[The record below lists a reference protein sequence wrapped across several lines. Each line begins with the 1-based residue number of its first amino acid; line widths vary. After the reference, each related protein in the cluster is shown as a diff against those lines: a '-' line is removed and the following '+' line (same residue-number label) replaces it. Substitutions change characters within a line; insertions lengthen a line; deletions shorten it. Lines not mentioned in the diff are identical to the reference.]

1 MRGLKR
7 WVLVFPIALSIM
19 AAAIANAKP
28 VAPDASAAEAAIA
41 DAEAAIRQAQAQ
53 RALWTSAEDALRKA
67 RRALQ
72 EGDTTMAVEQARIA
86 QKHSELGIAQISY
99 PPFR

>member
-1 MRGLKR
+1 MRGFKR
-7 WVLVFPIALSIM
+7 WVLVFSIALSIIG
-19 AAAIANAKP
+19 AAIANAAP
-28 VAPDASAAEAAIA
+28 VAPDASGAEAAIA
-41 DAEAAIRQAQAQ
+41 EAEAAARQAEAQ

-86 QKHSELGIAQISY
+86 QKQSELGIAQKSY